1 MEASTTRGV
10 KKVRFNN
17 LVYTSDS
24 GTHSSNNPVINH
36 NSDRNRRPKKAR
48 KNLFDEEEIDSQ
60 MNFWTSPE
68 YLKQPKQSHKSAENL
83 YKGPTKHIDKDENQ
97 DKVKIV
103 VNDFKPVPDL
113 LKHLNESSPPK
124 VPVRSGAS
132 KIPKE
137 LMPHSHNKIDTD
149 HVKEVVETSYIS
161 TDLSDSTKSDS
172 VEISKSKQPQLSS
185 SSSSFSLDEIKS
197 PTRKA
202 IDKKKRRNIANW
214 SPPAVPKR
222 QNGVNLSIV
231 KQNCI
236 IHSENDKSKEIK
248 SQNIKKIENTIT
260 YPNHFFAREKE
271 ITEAKKL
278 AMRPTTGPNPKRSAT
293 YAPTLRPTSSST
305 IELMHLQRDKNQY
318 IKTDEILKYL
328 PKSYVNKK
336 LGLENNLN
344 RISKNRNLTYSRY
357 NTHTYGNKYSNIK
370 NKNLLQNQDDDG
382 TALTDASP
390 KLMKEEYYFDRK
402 KV

>member
-1 MEASTTRGV
+1 MEPSTTKGA

-24 GTHSSNNPVINH
+24 GTHFSNNSIINH
-36 NSDRNRRPKKAR
+36 NSNRNRRQKKAR

-68 YLKQPKQSHKSAENL
+68 YLKQSKQPHKNKKNL

-97 DKVKIV
+97 DKVEIV
-103 VNDFKPVPDL
+103 VKDFKPVPDL

-137 LMPHSHNKIDTD
+137 LMPRSHNKIDTY
-149 HVKEVVETSYIS
+149 HVKENVETSDIS

-172 VEISKSKQPQLSS
+172 VETSTKPQLSS

-222 QNGVNLSIV
+222 QNGVNLNIV
-231 KQNCI
+231 KQNSI
-236 IHSENDKSKEIK
+236 IHSENDKSREIK
-248 SQNIKKIENTIT
+248 SQNTKKIEKTIT

-271 ITEAKKL
+271 ITEANKKL
-278 AMRPTTGPNPKRSAT
+278 AMKPASGLNSKRSAT
-293 YAPTLRPTSSST
+293 YASTLRPTSSNT
-305 IELMHLQRDKNQY
+305 IELMQLQRDKNQY

-344 RISKNRNLTYSRY
+344 RISKNRNLIYSRY
-357 NTHTYGNKYSNIK
+357 NTHTYGNKYTNIK
-370 NKNLLQNQDDDG
+370 NNKLLQNQDNDS
-382 TALTDASP
+382 TALIAGSP